1 MANSGGRKADQMA
14 TLTVTSK
21 GQVTLRKDV
30 LRHLG
35 VGVGERLHVSK
46 LPGGRV
52 EVRAATSGGRIEDV
66 FGMLKGKTRARL
78 SIDEISAA
86 AAQGWAG
93 RR

>member
-1 MANSGGRKADQMA
+1 MT

-35 VGVGERLHVSK
+35 VGAGERLQVSK

-52 EVRAATSGGRIEDV
+52 EVRAAPSG
-66 FGMLKGKTRARL
+66 
-78 SIDEISAA
+78 SIDSIFGLLADKTGKRATLEEISDAIA
-86 AAQGWAG
+86 DGWAG